1 MISFRHR
8 SAWQAFRPHAPPV
21 IYCLCVTAWLL
32 LLSLFAY
39 GMGMQAERR
48 GDVFDSDPSCAATA
62 NVAPASGACRTER
75 AAVDNL
81 RLGTARGPTPGFD
94 ARLGD
99 GSTVRVDLPHGT
111 NDALLRLAPG
121 DILPV
126 QVWQGT
132 AVRVWIDGQG
142 YATSDNP
149 TQQAGAWLQG
159 AQMGALVLW
168 LPLLAGAWLALRGW
182 ILSRE
187 PTYE

>member
-1 MISFRHR
+1 MAVGGVPSW
-8 SAWQAFRPHAPPV
+8 AATGPPV
-21 IYCLCVTAWLL
+21 AT
-32 LLSLFAY
+32 
-39 GMGMQAERR
+39 RT
-48 GDVFDSDPSCAATA
+48 TA

-111 NDALLRLAPG
+111 NDALLRLRPG

-132 AVRVWIDGQG
+132 AVRIWIDGQG

-159 AQMGALVLW
+159 AQMGALALW

-187 PTYE
+187 PTDDEPTSASRTPTPPGA